1 MIALLAAAS
10 IIAADAGPALVDPS
24 LAAIVGSA
32 FLLIGTLA
40 TVLFGRRSTRETSD
54 LAAIR
59 LLTESQASE
68 LARVKTALGE
78 LNTKYEALLEER
90 REDDERR
97 RIEDE
102 RTGRLISNLRFYVT
116 DLLQF
121 IARELNGHEPPSPR
135 FPID

>member
-1 MIALLAAAS
+1 MTALFLAATVVL
-10 IIAADAGPALVDPS
+10 AADAGSPLIDPS
-24 LAAIVGSA
+24 IATITGAA
-32 FLLIGTLA
+32 FLLIGTLV

-68 LARVKTALGE
+68 LARVKKDLEDLGE
-78 LNTKYEALLEER
+78 KYETLLEER
-90 REDDERR
+90 REDDEKRR
-97 RIEDE
+97 LEDE

-121 IARELNGHEPPSPR
+121 IAREGGHEPPAPR